1 MLRKILVWVGY
12 LFAVVFALGV
22 CYGTYVYV
30 RSEKILSTK
39 YDAPAT
45 TLVIPTDS
53 QSIARGEHLASAVTS
68 CVLCHGEGLAGKV
81 YVDMGP
87 VGLVAGPNLTRGKG
101 GVGATLT
108 DADWVR
114 AIRHGVRPDGT
125 SLIIM
130 PSEVF
135 TYLSAEDLGSIIAYA
150 KQLPA
155 VDHEVPETHF
165 RPLGRWLLSRGK
177 IPILVAPKT
186 PRVELMPSV
195 PREPT
200 KEYGRYLANVA
211 GCHGC
216 HGFGLSGGRVAGPPS
231 APPASNLTPENLGS
245 WTEAQFTRAVREG
258 KDENGGTLD
267 ELMPSKTFHGMTDDE
282 VHALWLYIRSVP
294 PKPFG
299 HK

>member
-1 MLRKILVWVGY
+1 MLRKIIACVAWLLGAVLLVAVG
-12 LFAVVFALGV
+12 
-22 CYGTYVYV
+22 YGTYVYV
-30 RSEKILSTK
+30 RSEKILKTK
-39 YDAPAT
+39 YDAPSTA
-45 TLVIPTDS
+45 LVIPTDS

-81 YVDMGP
+81 YADMGP
-87 VGLVAGPNLTRGKG
+87 VGVVAGPNLTRGKG

-108 DADWVR
+108 DAEWVR

-135 TYLSAEDLGSIIAYA
+135 TYLTAEDLGSIIAYA

-155 VDHEVPETHF
+155 VDHEVPSTHF
-165 RPLGRWLLSRGK
+165 RPLGRWLLTRGK
-177 IPILVAPKT
+177 MPILVAPKT
-186 PRVELMPSV
+186 PDVALVPSV
-195 PREPT
+195 PRETT
-200 KEYGRYLANVA
+200 KEYGKYLANIA

-231 APPASNLTPENLGS
+231 APPASNLTPENLGN
-245 WTEAQFTRAVREG
+245 WTEAQFARAVREG

-267 ELMPSKTFHGMTDDE
+267 ELMPSKTFKGMTDDE
-282 VHALWLYIRSVP
+282 VHALWLYIRTVP

>member
-1 MLRKILVWVGY
+1 MFQKVLRWIAWILATV
-12 LFAVVFALGV
+12 AVIAFS
-22 CYGTYVYV
+22 YGAVIYV
-30 RSEKILSTK
+30 RSERILKTK
-39 YDAPAT
+39 YDAAADPL
-45 TLVIPTDS
+45 TLPTDS
-53 QSIARGEHLASAVTS
+53 ASIARGKHLASAVTS

-101 GVGATLT
+101 GVGASLT
-108 DADWVR
+108 DSDWVR
-114 AIRHGVRPDGT
+114 AIRHGVRRDGT

-135 TYLSAEDLGSIIAYA
+135 THLSTEDLGSIIAYA
-150 KQLPA
+150 KQLPP
-155 VDHEVPETHF
+155 VDREMPLTHL
-165 RPLGRWLLSRGK
+165 RPLGRWLLTRGK
-177 IPILVAPKT
+177 MQILVAPKT
-186 PRVELMPSV
+186 PRVELVTSI

-200 KEYGRYLANVA
+200 KEYGKYLADIA

-216 HGFGLSGGRVAGPPS
+216 HGYGLSGGRVAGPPK
-231 APPASNLTPENLGS
+231 APPASNLTPENLGE
-245 WTEAQFTRAVREG
+245 WTEAQFARAVREG
-258 KDENGGTLD
+258 KDKDGGTLD
-267 ELMPSKTFHGMTDDE
+267 ELMPSQTFRGMTDEE